1 MVVNSAPKCDAS
13 HAAVRMVKILI
24 FKYDD
29 PHKEHL

>member
-13 HAAVRMVKILI
+13 NAAVRMVKILI